1 MLYIF
6 LAFISGFLVIISMI
20 INSHLAKKIGVFQ
33 GTFINYVMGVIFTA
47 IILLLSGD
55 LFDTTFAS
63 LTDIPFWALLGGV
76 IGVAVVSISNVIVP
90 KIPVIYTTLLI
101 FAGQLIVGILLDY
114 FYGSSISKGKLIGG
128 AFIIAGLVY
137 NFIIDKKHLAENQ
150 VHAINNE

>member
-33 GTFINYVMGVIFTA
+33 GTFINYAMGLLFSA
-47 IILLLSGD
+47 IILLLTGS
-55 LFDTTFAS
+55 LFDITFET
-63 LTDIPFWALLGGV
+63 LTNIPLWAFFGGI

-90 KIPVIYTTLLI
+90 KIPVIYTTLLV
-101 FAGQLIVGILLDY
+101 FVGQLIAGILLDY

-137 NFIIDKKHLAENQ
+137 NFTVDKKYITKNRVQTAKLE
-150 VHAINNE
+150 